1 MKRVFNRIRNL
12 NKTDAVWFVSVALF
26 VLVSLWVISV
36 IFGGPEG
43 FMFLRYKKAGTG
55 AAADL
60 PKIESQQVY
69 KADGVTVT
77 VNSFGLFENEPAL
90 VLTAANKTTELQ
102 HIEVK
107 AVTVNN
113 QTLASYDLKS
123 DRAENVITPARFGAH
138 ALYEKTQSR
147 MKVGMFGVKRAYLV
161 LKQEDLAELGID
173 TVEEITLHMSV
184 GLGSTSQNVVVTVKT
199 NAAQ

>member
-12 NKTDAVWFVSVALF
+12 NKTDAGWIVSVALF

-43 FMFLRYKKAGTG
+43 FLFLRYRKAGTG

-60 PKIESQQVY
+60 PKVESQQAY
-69 KADGVTVT
+69 QADGITIT

-90 VLTAANKTTELQ
+90 VLTAINKTANLQ
-102 HIEVK
+102 HVEIE

-113 QTLASYDLKS
+113 QTLSSYDLES

-138 ALYEKTQSR
+138 ALYETEKSW

-161 LKQEDLAELGID
+161 LKQEELAELGID

-199 NAAQ
+199 DAAQ